1 MKNRKSSALIVLLV
15 MLYMV
20 IPIVF
25 TILYAIS
32 TKWQIT
38 LLPEGFTLKH
48 FHSLFINLRF
58 YQAVGRSLSVSI
70 ISIALSFT
78 LLLPVIYMGKVH
90 FPWLNRIMRF
100 VSMIP
105 FAISGVI
112 LAVGLIKLY
121 SSGPLAISG
130 TVFILIG
137 AYFVVIMPFMYQGI
151 KTSLDTLEVKT
162 LIDAAKLLGASEWE
176 TFWKVIFPNLIKGV
190 SVSVLLSFAIL
201 MGEFVLSNILVGGN
215 YETIQVFMFWS
226 RGVSGHY
233 SSAIVTSYFILI
245 VAVTALILYLNKYD
259 TKRG

>member
-1 MKNRKSSALIVLLV
+1 MKKRKSSAFMVLLV

-25 TILYAIS
+25 TVLYAVS
-32 TKWQIT
+32 TKWQTT

-48 FHSLFINLRF
+48 FQSLFTNIRF

-100 VSMIP
+100 VSMLP

-121 SSGPLAISG
+121 SSGPLTISG

-137 AYFVVIMPFMYQGI
+137 AYFVVIMPFMYQIGRAH
-151 KTSLDTLEVKT
+151 V
-162 LIDAAKLLGASEWE
+162 
-176 TFWKVIFPNLIKGV
+176 
-190 SVSVLLSFAIL
+190 
-201 MGEFVLSNILVGGN
+201 
-215 YETIQVFMFWS
+215 
-226 RGVSGHY
+226 
-233 SSAIVTSYFILI
+233 
-245 VAVTALILYLNKYD
+245 
-259 TKRG
+259 